1 MSECFIGEIRMFGGN
16 YAPMDWSTCDGQTLA
31 IAQQDVLFSL
41 IGITYGGDGSTNF
54 KLPDLRG
61 RIPVH
66 QGQGAGMTN
75 RIIGQVIGAEQV
87 AIDSTTM
94 PAHTHPLAANST
106 TTGAVS
112 NPTGKVLCQTA
123 GGTVPGKLYTASA
136 GTQVSLN
143 AASVTNAGGG
153 QAHNTMMPSLCINFI
168 IALNGYYPTRS

>member
-1 MSECFIGEIRMFGGN
+1 MFGGN

-31 IAQQDVLFSL
+31 IAQQDVLYSL
-41 IGITYGGDGSTNF
+41 IGTIYGGDGINNF

-61 RIPVH
+61 RVPVH

-87 AIDSTTM
+87 ILDSSTM
-94 PAHTHPLAANST
+94 PSHTHALNANST
-106 TTGAVS
+106 TTGAVN
-112 NPTGKVLCQTA
+112 NPTGKVLCQTTA
-123 GGTVPGKLYTASA
+123 PGKVYSATA

-153 QAHNTMMPSLCINFI
+153 QAHNNMMPSLCMNFI
-168 IALNGYYPTRS
+168 IALSGYYPTRA